1 MQPARLFGA
10 ARRVGA
16 SASHLQ
22 SFRRSFSKN
31 TPASISGL
39 LEWEPEAA
47 VDNVAVNGFVR
58 SVRSMKNHRFV
69 SIGDGSTVA
78 PLQAVI
84 PAHHAEGYGSLWT
97 LRLGLSVC

>member
-1 MQPARLFGA
+1 MQPARLFGV

-31 TPASISGL
+31 APTSISGL
-39 LEWEPEAA
+39 LEWKPEAA
-47 VDNVAVNGFVR
+47 VDSVAVNGFVR

-84 PAHHAEGYGSLWT
+84 PTQHAEGYEYLWALRPSLA
-97 LRLGLSVC
+97 L